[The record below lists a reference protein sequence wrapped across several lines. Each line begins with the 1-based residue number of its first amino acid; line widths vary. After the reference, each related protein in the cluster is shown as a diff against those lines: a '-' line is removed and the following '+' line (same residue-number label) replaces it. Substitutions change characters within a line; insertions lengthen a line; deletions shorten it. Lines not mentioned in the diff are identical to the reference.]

1 MLVDNLLISCGFLF
15 GENVET
21 SVSVW
26 PEVIKE
32 LKSSL
37 SDQAVETWFHPIKQ
51 VHVVGNRVTMELP
64 NKFFQ
69 EWIRDHYASL
79 IKEKFEAIMGEK
91 IELQFKVVSPMES
104 GRAELKEPVSK
115 TPALKIEPHLN
126 PKYSFDNFVVG
137 SSNRF
142 AHAASIA
149 VAQNPGN
156 AYNPLFIYGGVGL
169 GKTHLMQA
177 IGQSILTKNHEAK
190 VCYVSSE
197 KFTNEMIDSIQN
209 RNTLAFRNRY
219 RNMDVLLIDDIQF
232 LSGKEQTQEEFFHT
246 FNTLYDS
253 NKQIILTSDR
263 PPKEISKMEARLVSR
278 FEWGLVTDLQPPD
291 METRAAILRKKAE
304 LSGVQLTDELT
315 LFLAERI
322 KTNIR
327 KLEGCLIRVLSYA
340 SLTNH
345 ELSVE
350 LAEEVL
356 QDLLLGEEET
366 SITIETI
373 QKKVAEHF
381 DIRLA
386 DMTSKKR
393 PRAIAYPRQIA
404 MYLARH
410 LTRYSLPEIGEAFG
424 GRDHTTVM
432 HACKSIEKL
441 IKNDYNVKAIV
452 NSLEGK
458 IKH

>member
-1 MLVDNLLISCGFLF
+1 M
-15 GENVET
+15 ET

-32 LKSSL
+32 LKASL
-37 SDQAVETWFHPIKQ
+37 SDQAVETWFHPIKNVSIQ
-51 VHVVGNRVTMELP
+51 GTHVTLELP

-69 EWIRDHYASL
+69 DWIRDHYASL
-79 IKEKFEAIMGEK
+79 LEEKFESVLGDKVI
-91 IELQFKVVSPMES
+91 LHFKVVSPMDGDPRRKGETSS
-104 GRAELKEPVSK
+104 GSSAPR
-115 TPALKIEPHLN
+115 IEINPNLN

-149 VAQNPGN
+149 VAKNPGN

-177 IGQSILTKNHEAK
+177 IGHFILAKNGRAN

-209 RNTLAFRNRY
+209 RNTLSFRNRY
-219 RNMDVLLIDDIQF
+219 RNVDVLLIDDIQF

-246 FNTLYDS
+246 FNTLYDAH
-253 NKQIILTSDR
+253 KQIILSSDR
-263 PPKEISKMEARLVSR
+263 PPKEISNMEARLVSR

-304 LSGVQLTDELT
+304 VSGMNLNDELT
-315 LFLAERI
+315 FFLAEKI

-340 SLTNH
+340 SLTNQ
-345 ELSVE
+345 ELSIQ

-356 QDLLLGEEET
+356 QDVLAGEEEN
-366 SITIETI
+366 SVTIEAI

-393 PRAIAYPRQIA
+393 PKAIAYPRQIA
-404 MYLARH
+404 MFLSRQ

-432 HACKSIEKL
+432 HACKLVEKM
-441 IKNDYNVKAIV
+441 KEKDYNVKTLV
-452 NSLEGK
+452 NSLQNK
-458 IKH
+458 IKN

>member
-1 MLVDNLLISCGFLF
+1 M
-15 GENVET
+15 ET
-21 SVSVW
+21 SISVW
-26 PEVIKE
+26 PEVLNR
-32 LKSSL
+32 LKQSL
-37 SDQAVETWFHPIKQ
+37 NEQIVERWFHPIKN
-51 VHVVGNRVTMELP
+51 VSVDESSITLEIP

-69 EWIRDHYASL
+69 EWIRDHYGALLS
-79 IKEKFEAIMGEK
+79 
-91 IELQFKVVSPMES
+91 ELLQEITGKPM
-104 GRAELKEPVSK
+104 
-115 TPALKIEPHLN
+115 ALKYKILSTMEPGPRQRVEPRPKPPAPGKGATQPIPQEHHLN

-149 VAQNPGN
+149 VAQSPGK

-177 IGQSILTKNHEAK
+177 IGHHILSRSKRAK

-197 KFTNEMIDSIQN
+197 KFTNAMIDSIQN
-209 RNTLAFRNRY
+209 RQTIKFRNTY
-219 RNMDVLLIDDIQF
+219 RNVDVLLIDDIQF

-246 FNTLYDS
+246 FNTLYDAH
-253 NKQIILTSDR
+253 KQIILSSDR
-263 PPKEISKMEARLVSR
+263 PPKEISNMEARLVSR

-291 METRAAILRKKAE
+291 METRAAILKKKAE
-304 LSGVQLTDELT
+304 LSGIQLNDELT
-315 LFLAERI
+315 FFIAEKVR
-322 KTNIR
+322 TNIR

-340 SLTNH
+340 SLTNQD
-345 ELSVE
+345 LSIP

-356 QDLLLGEEET
+356 QDILAGEEET
-366 SITIETI
+366 SITMEAI

-393 PRAIAYPRQIA
+393 PKAIAYPRQIA
-404 MYLARH
+404 MFLSRQ

-432 HACKSIEKL
+432 HACKQIES
-441 IKNDYNVKAIV
+441 AIQKDFNIRSV
-452 NSLEGK
+452 INTLQNK
-458 IKH
+458 IKK

>member
-1 MLVDNLLISCGFLF
+1 MEASI
-15 GENVET
+15 
-21 SVSVW
+21 SVW
-26 PEVIKE
+26 PEVIKK

-37 SDQAVETWFHPIKQ
+37 SDQAVETWFHPIKN
-51 VHVVGNRVTMELP
+51 VFVNDTEITLELP

-69 EWIRDHYASL
+69 DWIRDHYAVL
-79 IKEKFEAIMGEK
+79 LEEKFEDVMGEK
-91 IELQFKVVSPMES
+91 VTLNFKVVSPMDS
-104 GRAELKEPVSK
+104 GVQRR
-115 TPALKIEPHLN
+115 TPDPRPNVTSTPFVEVEHNLN
-126 PKYSFDNFVVG
+126 PKYSFDTFVVG

-177 IGQSILTKNHEAK
+177 IGHSILSKNKRAN

-219 RNMDVLLIDDIQF
+219 RNVDVLLIDDIQF

-246 FNTLYDS
+246 FNTLYDAH
-253 NKQIILTSDR
+253 KQIILSSDR
-263 PPKEISKMEARLVSR
+263 QPKEISKMEARLVSR

-291 METRAAILRKKAE
+291 METRAAILKQKAE
-304 LSGVQLTDELT
+304 LSGIQLTDELT
-315 LFLAERI
+315 FFLAEKI

-340 SLTNH
+340 SLTNQ
-345 ELSVE
+345 ELSMN

-356 QDLLLGEEET
+356 QDVLAGEEEA

-393 PRAIAYPRQIA
+393 PKAIAYPRQIA
-404 MYLARH
+404 MFISRQ

-432 HACKSIEKL
+432 HACKLIEQMMAK
-441 IKNDYNVKAIV
+441 DYNVKAV
-452 NSLEGK
+452 VSSLQNK

>member
-1 MLVDNLLISCGFLF
+1 MQ
-15 GENVET
+15 T

-26 PEVIKE
+26 PEVAKQ
-32 LKSSL
+32 LRSTL
-37 SDQAVETWFHPIKQ
+37 SDQVFDKWFHPVKNVVIYGN
-51 VHVVGNRVTMELP
+51 HVTFELTNP
-64 NKFFQ
+64 FFQ
-69 EWIRDHYASL
+69 EFIKDHYEAL
-79 IKEKFEAIMGEK
+79 LQEKFEAALGEK
-91 IELQFKVVSPMES
+91 VVLNYKVVSAMEMGAQRKAHS
-104 GRAELKEPVSK
+104 KANSQQLPPAEVE
-115 TPALKIEPHLN
+115 HNLN
-126 PKYSFDNFVVG
+126 PKYSFDSFVVG

-177 IGQSILTKNHEAK
+177 IGHAILLKNKRAN

-197 KFTNEMIDSIQN
+197 KFTNELISAIQN
-209 RNTLAFRNRY
+209 QKTPAFRNRY
-219 RNMDVLLIDDIQF
+219 RNVDALLIDDVQF
-232 LSGKEQTQEEFFHT
+232 LGGKDMTQEEFFHT
-246 FNTLYDS
+246 FNTLYDAH
-253 NKQIILTSDR
+253 KQIILTSDR
-263 PPKEISKMEARLVSR
+263 PPKEIPNMEGRLISR

-304 LSGVQLTDELT
+304 LSGVQLPDEIT
-315 LFLAERI
+315 FFLAEKI

-327 KLEGCLIRVLSYA
+327 KLEGCLIRVLSYS

-345 ELSVE
+345 ELTLS
-350 LAEEVL
+350 LTEEVL
-356 QDLLLGEEET
+356 QDVLAGEEEI

-393 PRAIAYPRQIA
+393 PKAIAYPRQVA
-404 MYLARH
+404 MFLSRQ

-432 HACKSIEKL
+432 HACKLLEGMVK
-441 IKNDYNVKAIV
+441 KDYNIK
-452 NSLEGK
+452 SLITSLQNK